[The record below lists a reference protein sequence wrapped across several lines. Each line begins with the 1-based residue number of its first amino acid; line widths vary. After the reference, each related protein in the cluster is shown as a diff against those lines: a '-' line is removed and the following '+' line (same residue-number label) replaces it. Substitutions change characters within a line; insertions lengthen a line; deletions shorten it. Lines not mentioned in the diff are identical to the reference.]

1 MLELGPLDLDSDSRS
16 DYDAYLQTY
25 MSQFEPSLEELQAEF
40 QASMEFVE
48 WEFDDFFERL
58 RTSNGN
64 RLDNDVDTTLTE
76 IEEARKRTRGNRLW
90 IITEEGVNTGKRVI
104 EIGEL

>member
-1 MLELGPLDLDSDSRS
+1 MFELGPPDLDSDSHS
-16 DYDAYLQTY
+16 DHDAYLQSY
-25 MSQFEPSLEELQAEF
+25 MAQFEPSLQELQTEF

-48 WEFDDFFERL
+48 WEFDDFFDLL
-58 RTSNGN
+58 RTSNGH
-64 RLDNDVDTTLTE
+64 RLDNDVDTTFTE

-90 IITEEGVNTGKRVI
+90 IITQDGVNTGKRVI